1 LPQQS
6 LTLPRGLEGGTP
18 SASKFSS
25 EESFTRTTF
34 VLFDCID
41 NRILKT
47 SERDLERQGRPSRG
61 TPTPPGYGYLT
72 HHLPRKVAHARIR
85 DSATEQVLTL
95 ENFSTKTTFVPFRL
109 RRQQNPKNDGRTRK
123 RQGRLSR
130 GTPTPPGYG
139 YLTHHLPRKVTHAR
153 ISDSAT
159 EQVLTHEMRG
169 MKMQLYNPTIK
180 IFWPQRPQKTYAYLK
195 TVPAGSDIGRGRSS
209 TLGVISTLGRIWPG
223 LGLRHGRKDLHLKGG
238 SQHRTWALDSRIK
251 PLDLG

>member
-1 LPQQS
+1 LPRQS
-6 LTLPRGLEGGTP
+6 PTLPWGLEGGTP

-25 EESFTRTTF
+25 GTSFTRTSF
-34 VLFDCID
+34 VLFDYVD
-41 NRILKT
+41 NRILTT

-72 HHLPRKVAHARIR
+72 HHLPRKVAHARIS

-95 ENFSTKTTFVPFRL
+95 ENFSTKMTFVPFRL
-109 RRQQNPKNDGRTRK
+109 RRQQNPKNDGRTLK

-153 ISDSAT
+153 TRDYAT
-159 EQVLTHEMRG
+159 EQVLIHETRG
-169 MKMQLYNPTIK
+169 KRSFIIRQLQCLGLGGREKHAHTSKQIV
-180 IFWPQRPQKTYAYLK
+180 L
-195 TVPAGSDIGRGRSS
+195 AGSYIGRGRSS
-209 TLGVISTLGRIWPG
+209 TLGVISTLGRNWPG
-223 LGLRHGRKDLHLKGG
+223 LGRRHERKDLHLKEG
-238 SQHRTWALDSRIK
+238 SQRRTRALDSRVK